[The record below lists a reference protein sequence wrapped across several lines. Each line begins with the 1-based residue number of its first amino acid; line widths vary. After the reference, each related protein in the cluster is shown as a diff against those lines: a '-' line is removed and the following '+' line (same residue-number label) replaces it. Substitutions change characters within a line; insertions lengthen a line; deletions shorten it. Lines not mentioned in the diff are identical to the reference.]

1 MSSSDRDGD
10 PLRTVFQQGAGLI
23 NVFDTI
29 YATTVVSSGE
39 LVLNDKAH
47 LKGL

>member
-23 NVFDTI
+23 NVFDPI